1 MSRKAL
7 KVVVELFFRSVSCP
21 GVHLPSK
28 DDVFLSMFIMGQYG
42 QSVCLPPVFPLLFHE
57 KMTFEKIFKYAYDPG
72 DIAVLLEHE
81 TVQIKLLQ
89 VTPPG
94 EASRFELICAECEQI
109 ICFTVFCLSQN
120 PFLCLVGET
129 LAFFEESARLFFFPE
144 PKLVPCLSGVD
155 REVLMTRAPS
165 FRGIAPRL
173 EFCTSTTII
182 ECSANEVINIH
193 PNVSLRPL
201 AKPSKKRR
209 ESGIPSPQRGRSPV
223 RTRFRDSLSSRSRSP
238 SPVRVGSFQ
247 NLARLSLEDTSQP
260 VLQVGRRYDSPSESI
275 CSETNLRRS
284 SSPSLRSFRGP
295 SLASRTPSS
304 CSSRDWEEVHE
315 RVRGLLTAPRAVRRL
330 TYGAS
335 HAEVEDVLCRNAISP
350 GPPW

>member
-89 VTPPG
+89 VTPP
-94 EASRFELICAECEQI
+94 
-109 ICFTVFCLSQN
+109 
-120 PFLCLVGET
+120 VGET

>member
-57 KMTFEKIFKYAYDPG
+57 KMTFEKAD
-72 DIAVLLEHE
+72 E

-89 VTPPG
+89 VTPP
-94 EASRFELICAECEQI
+94 
-109 ICFTVFCLSQN
+109 
-120 PFLCLVGET
+120 VGET

-144 PKLVPCLSGVD
+144 PKLVPCFSGVD

-193 PNVSLRPL
+193 PNVSMRPL
-201 AKPSKKRR
+201 AKMSKKRK
-209 ESGIPSPQRGRSPV
+209 ESRVPSPQRGRSPAV
-223 RTRFRDSLSSRSRSP
+223 TRTRISDSLSSRE
-238 SPVRVGSFQ
+238 
-247 NLARLSLEDTSQP
+247 L
-260 VLQVGRRYDSPSESI
+260 
-275 CSETNLRRS
+275 
-284 SSPSLRSFRGP
+284 
-295 SLASRTPSS
+295 
-304 CSSRDWEEVHE
+304 HM
-315 RVRGLLTAPRAVRRL
+315 PR
-330 TYGAS
+330 
-335 HAEVEDVLCRNAISP
+335 
-350 GPPW
+350 